1 MRSRFITVEGLD
13 GAGKSTQL
21 DLASTFL
28 EQRGI
33 PLCVTR
39 EPGGTT
45 TGEALRALLLDSKQ
59 ALHPETETLLMFAA
73 RREHIH
79 EVIEPALA
87 RGDWV
92 LCDRFTD
99 ASYAYQAGGSG
110 VAWAKIA
117 ALEAWVQGGLEPDLT
132 LYFDVSPE
140 VGRTRAGAIKTP
152 DRFEQEQS
160 DFHARVRAAY
170 LRRAAEAP
178 RRVRVIDANRSVDEV
193 SAAAREI
200 LVSLCEAP

>member
-1 MRSRFITVEGLD
+1 MRGRFITVEGLD

-21 DLASTFL
+21 DLAAAFL
-28 EQRGI
+28 KQRGV

-59 ALHPETETLLMFAA
+59 VLHAETETLLMFAA

-110 VAWAKIA
+110 VAWSKIA
-117 ALEAWVQGGLEPDLT
+117 ALEAWVQGALEPDLT

-140 VGRTRAGAIKTP
+140 VGRNRAGAIKTP
-152 DRFEQEQS
+152 DRFEQEQH

-170 LRRAAEAP
+170 LQRANEAP
-178 RRVRVIDANRSVDEV
+178 GRIRVIDASRSVEQV
-193 SAAAREI
+193 SAAAHDI
-200 LVSLCEAP
+200 LGAFCETP

>member
-1 MRSRFITVEGLD
+1 MRGRFITVEGLD

-21 DLASTFL
+21 DLAGTFL
-28 EQRGI
+28 RQRGI

-45 TGEALRALLLDSKQ
+45 LGERLRALLLDSKQ
-59 ALHPETETLLMFAA
+59 ALHPETEALLMFAA

-79 EVIEPALA
+79 EIIEPALA

-92 LCDRFTD
+92 LCDRFSD

-110 VAWAKIA
+110 VPWEKIG
-117 ALEAWVQGGLEPDLT
+117 ALEAWVQGALEPDLT

-140 VGRTRAGAIKTP
+140 LGRARAGAIKTP
-152 DRFEQEQS
+152 DRFEQEQG

-170 LRRAAEAP
+170 LRRAQEAP
-178 RRVRVIDANRSVDEV
+178 RRIHVVDANGSVDDV
-193 SAAAREI
+193 SAAMREI
-200 LVSLCEAP
+200 LLSFCKGS

>member
-1 MRSRFITVEGLD
+1 MRGRFITVEGLD

-21 DLASTFL
+21 ELAGTFL
-28 EQRGI
+28 RQRGI

-45 TGEALRALLLDSKQ
+45 LGERLRALLLDSKQ
-59 ALHPETETLLMFAA
+59 ALHPETEALLMFAA

-110 VAWAKIA
+110 VPWEKIG
-117 ALEAWVQGGLEPDLT
+117 ALEAWVQGALEPDLT

-140 VGRTRAGAIKTP
+140 RGRARAGAIKTP
-152 DRFEQEQS
+152 DRFEQEQA

-170 LRRAAEAP
+170 LQRAQDAP
-178 RRVRVIDANRSVDEV
+178 GRIRVIDANGSVDEV
-193 SAAAREI
+193 SSAMREI
-200 LVSLCEAP
+200 LLSFCEGS